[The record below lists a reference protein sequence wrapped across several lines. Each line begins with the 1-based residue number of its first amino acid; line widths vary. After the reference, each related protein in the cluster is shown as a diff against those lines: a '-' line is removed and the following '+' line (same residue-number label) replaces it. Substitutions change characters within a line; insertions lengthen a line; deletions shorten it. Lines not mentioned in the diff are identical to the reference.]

1 TRAFCPLILE
11 TESRR
16 IQRGKGNRG
25 SIPTSDETRVRL
37 DLIHCQR
44 HNQQRTAAFAILS
57 LFVNPK
63 DFMYEFAVTPAVT
76 QIRRRGVE
84 IAEVAAGSLGAE
96 LELESG
102 DRVMSVNGRAVCD
115 YLDFRFQ
122 TAGETEMVVD
132 VLKPSGEH
140 WELNIERDEAEDF
153 GLSFEQI
160 VPRQCAN
167 ECLFCFCKGNPETA
181 RPSLFVRDE
190 DVRLSFLYGNYT
202 TLTSITDEEM
212 RRVVEQRLTPQYVSV
227 HATDLEVRAYLLGI
241 DKQRA
246 DISGKMR
253 QMLDAGIEIHAQVVL
268 CPTINDGEILRK
280 TIADLAELH
289 PRVSSVAIV
298 PLGLTRYL
306 NDARL
311 TPVTPEF
318 CRQAIREVTGIQRDL
333 RAKLGTT
340 FAFLGDEIYLRAGR
354 AVPSRK
360 HYGDYPQIEDGIG
373 MVRSFENEFSA
384 LRRRLERRA
393 RAAGGSLGRSP
404 SELFGTILTGTLF
417 APVLRRQVER
427 LNVRLGTRLHVAA
440 VENDYFG
447 GDVSVAG
454 LLTGGDFAAAR
465 ERVRGDFVI
474 MPRVALKSDEAIMLD
489 GMRLEDLQ
497 SQFEVPLYAFD
508 FAGFAEMLENI
519 TRERVPARQPQTQ
532 QPAVRVSG

>member
-1 TRAFCPLILE
+1 
-11 TESRR
+11 
-16 IQRGKGNRG
+16 
-25 SIPTSDETRVRL
+25 
-37 DLIHCQR
+37 
-44 HNQQRTAAFAILS
+44 
-57 LFVNPK
+57 
-63 DFMYEFAVTPAVT
+63 MYEFAVTPAVT
-76 QIRRRGVE
+76 QIRRRGVA

-96 LELESG
+96 LELAPG
-102 DRVMSVNGRAVCD
+102 DRVMSVNGRAVRD

-132 VLKPSGEH
+132 VRKPSGEH

-202 TLTSITDEEM
+202 TLTSITEEEM

-227 HATDLEVRAYLLGI
+227 HATDLDVRAYLLGI
-241 DKQRA
+241 DKERA
-246 DISGKMR
+246 DISGKMQR
-253 QMLDAGIEIHAQVVL
+253 MFDAGIEIHAQVGL
-268 CPTINDGEILRK
+268 CPAINDGEVLRK

-306 NDARL
+306 NDPRL

-318 CRQAIREVTGIQRDL
+318 CRRTIREVTRIQRDL
-333 RAKLGTT
+333 RARLGTT

-354 AVPSRK
+354 AVPGPK

-373 MVRSFENEFSA
+373 MVRSFENEFKG
-384 LRRRLERRA
+384 LIRRLERRA
-393 RAAGGSLGRSP
+393 WAASGPLGRAQSKR
-404 SELFGTILTGTLF
+404 FGTILTGTLF

-427 LNVRLGTRLHVAA
+427 MNVRFGTRLHVAA
-440 VENDYFG
+440 VENEYFG

-465 ERVRGDFVI
+465 ARVQGDFVI
-474 MPRVALKSDEAIMLD
+474 LPRVALKSDEPIMLD
-489 GMRLEDLQ
+489 GMRLEELQ
-497 SQFEVPLYAFD
+497 RQFDVPLYAFD
-508 FAGFAEMLENI
+508 FAGLADMLSAHDKPTVRARV
-519 TRERVPARQPQTQ
+519 TR
-532 QPAVRVSG
+532 